1 MLDVFQRR
9 FGVGDAAL
17 DWFASYLVVRTQQVV
32 TGTDSSSV
40 CQLLIGT
47 PQGSVLGPKCFVTYA
62 EDVTEIFQQHGI
74 PHLLFA
80 DDMQGIRRSKPSRV
94 NAVATKLTACVSA
107 VSNWCAASS
116 STPRRPRSRG
126 LVQQQIST
134 DFHWPTNTSKSDLT
148 MYRRPVLSA
157 TSASSSTLN

>member
-47 PQGSVLGPKCFVTYA
+47 PQGSVLGPKCFVTYV

-74 PHLLFA
+74 PHHLFA
-80 DDMQGIRRSKPSRV
+80 DEGH
-94 NAVATKLTACVSA
+94 
-107 VSNWCAASS
+107 W
-116 STPRRPRSRG
+116 
-126 LVQQQIST
+126 VQQTIPSQ
-134 DFHWPTNTSKSDLT
+134 
-148 MYRRPVLSA
+148 
-157 TSASSSTLN
+157 